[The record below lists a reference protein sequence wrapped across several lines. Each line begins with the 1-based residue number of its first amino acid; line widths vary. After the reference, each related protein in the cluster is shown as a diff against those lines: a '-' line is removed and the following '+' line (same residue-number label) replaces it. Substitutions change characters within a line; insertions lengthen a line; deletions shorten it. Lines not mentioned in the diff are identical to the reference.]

1 MSPEAYLQRKSAA
14 RANRAFYDALERLDL
29 DALRVCW
36 LDDPSVKCVHPGGEL
51 IVGPERVLESWR
63 RIFEN
68 ARPWQFELVDLDLEV
83 AGEMAWANQVE
94 RLHVVLESG
103 VLIAESAATNLWVR
117 REEEWKL
124 VLHHASPIA
133 RRFFED

>member
-68 ARPWQFELVDLDLEV
+68 AARLSHTPSQEGLVAIKE
-83 AGEMAWANQVE
+83 E
-94 RLHVVLESG
+94 
-103 VLIAESAATNLWVR
+103 VR
-117 REEEWKL
+117 RL
-124 VLHHASPIA
+124 
-133 RRFFED
+133 F